1 VFEQILDPSSPFFW
15 LFIVIFLLIVFT
27 IIGRYLRTYVK
38 FIYPN
43 AKYEAIGNPFILE
56 KELNTL
62 VETMN
67 LDTFKDR
74 LNVLRD
80 YKVTGETA
88 SLIQQSLDLNFFQ
101 TIIMMKQDSSKKL
114 HPFYDLYLLRMDMYL
129 IKNEVKKILLGMTRQ
144 PSKDNGMHL
153 WTTDLLSRLQ
163 SATKETLP
171 ALLASS
177 AGFDK
182 ELLVALTKEPLD
194 LLQIDIMF
202 DSHVLRQFKE
212 LKVPYKCD
220 QAKNDYVK
228 NLIDQLTIK
237 YLLRAKQ
244 LSYSASICKTLFLGE
259 GKQISRWRFEE
270 MTQATDVP
278 QLITALDGT
287 SYFPRLSASL
297 DRYSKEKSV
306 QVFEKNID
314 GVFLQ
319 RIKELS
325 FQNYLTIGPSLRFLV
340 SKEFEIKNLKVIIK
354 GIAENLSTELIKN
367 NLVKE
372 GVS

>member
-15 LFIVIFLLIVFT
+15 LFILIFLLVVFT

-43 AKYEAIGNPFILE
+43 AKFEAIGNPFILE

-80 YKVTGETA
+80 YQVTGETA
-88 SLIQQSLDLNFFQ
+88 PLIQQSLDLNFFQ
-101 TIIMMKQDSSKKL
+101 TITMMKQDSSKKL
-114 HPFYDLYLLRMDMYL
+114 HPFYDLYLLRMDVYL
-129 IKNEVKKILLGMTRQ
+129 IKNEVKKILLGITRQ
-144 PSKDNGMHL
+144 PSKDNGML
-153 WTTDLLSRLQ
+153 PWTTDLLSRLH

-171 ALLASS
+171 ALLAS

-182 ELLVALTKEPLD
+182 ELLVALTKEPID

-202 DSHVLRQFKE
+202 DQHVLGQFKE

-220 QAKNDYVK
+220 QAKHDYVK

-237 YLLRAKQ
+237 YLLRAKH
-244 LSYSASICKTLFLGE
+244 LSYSASICTTLFLGE

-287 SYFPRLSASL
+287 SYFPGLSVSL

-354 GIAENLSTELIKN
+354 GITENLSTELIKN

>member
-1 VFEQILDPSSPFFW
+1 VVFEQILDPSSPFFW
-15 LFIVIFLLIVFT
+15 LCILVFLLVVFAV
-27 IIGRYLRTYVK
+27 IGRYLRTYVK

-43 AKYEAIGNPFILE
+43 AKFEAIGNPFILE

-80 YKVTGETA
+80 YQVTGETA
-88 SLIQQSLDLNFFQ
+88 SLIQQSLDQNFLQ
-101 TIIMMKQDSSKKL
+101 TITIMKQDSSKKL
-114 HPFYDLYLLRMDMYL
+114 YPFYDLYLQRRDMYL
-129 IKNEVKKILLGMTRQ
+129 IKNEVKKILSGIPHQ
-144 PSKDNGMHL
+144 PSQNTTMIP
-153 WTTDLLSRLQ
+153 WTTEILTRLH
-163 SATKETLP
+163 STTKETLP
-171 ALLASS
+171 ALLAS

-182 ELLVALTKEPLD
+182 ELLVALSKEPLD
-194 LLQIDIMF
+194 LLQIDILF

-220 QAKNDYVK
+220 QAKHDYVK

-237 YLLRAKQ
+237 YLLRAKH
-244 LSYSASICKTLFLGE
+244 LSYPANTCITLYLGD
-259 GKQISRWRFEE
+259 GKQISQWRFKE
-270 MTQATDVP
+270 MAEAPDVP

-287 SYFPRLSASL
+287 SYFSELSVYL
-297 DRYSKEKSV
+297 DQYAKEKSV
-306 QVFEKNID
+306 QVFEKGID
-314 GVFLQ
+314 RVFLQ

-340 SKEFEIKNLKVIIK
+340 SKEFEIKNLKVIAK
-354 GIAENLSTELIKN
+354 GITENLSTELIKN
-367 NLVKE
+367 NLIKE
-372 GVS
+372 GAS

>member
-1 VFEQILDPSSPFFW
+1 VVFEQLLDPSSLFFW
-15 LFIVIFLLIVFT
+15 LCILIFLLVVFAVV
-27 IIGRYLRTYVK
+27 GRYLRTYVK

-43 AKYEAIGNPFILE
+43 AKFEAIGNPFILE
-56 KELNTL
+56 KEQNIL

-80 YKVTGETA
+80 YQVIGETA
-88 SLIQQSLDLNFFQ
+88 SLIQQSLDQNFLQ
-101 TIIMMKQDSSKKL
+101 TITMMKQDSSKKL
-114 HPFYDLYLLRMDMYL
+114 HPFYDLYLQRMDYYHV
-129 IKNEVKKILLGMTRQ
+129 KNTVKKILRGIPHQQSQDTAMLPWT
-144 PSKDNGMHL
+144 NG
-153 WTTDLLSRLQ
+153 LLIRLL

-171 ALLASS
+171 AILAS
-177 AGFDK
+177 AGFEK

-202 DSHVLRQFKE
+202 DQHILRQFKE

-220 QAKNDYVK
+220 QAKHDYVK

-237 YLLRAKQ
+237 YLLRAKH
-244 LSYSASICKTLFLGE
+244 LSYPASICKTLFLGD
-259 GKQISRWRFEE
+259 GKQISRWRFNE
-270 MTQATDVP
+270 MTEAADVP

-287 SYFPRLSASL
+287 SYFPVLSAHL
-297 DRYSKEKSV
+297 DQYTKEKSA
-306 QVFEKNID
+306 QVFEKGID
-314 GVFLQ
+314 RVFLQ

-340 SKEFEIKNLKVIIK
+340 SKEFEIKNLKVIAK
-354 GIAENLSTELIKN
+354 GIMENLSPEFIKN
-367 NLVKE
+367 NLIKE
-372 GVS
+372 GAS

>member
-1 VFEQILDPSSPFFW
+1 VVFEQILDPSSPFFW
-15 LFIVIFLLIVFT
+15 LFIVIFLIIVFT

-43 AKYEAIGNPFILE
+43 AKFEAIGNPFILE

-80 YKVTGETA
+80 YQITGETA
-88 SLIQQSLDLNFFQ
+88 SLIQQSLDQNFLQ
-101 TIIMMKQDSSKKL
+101 TITMMKQDSSKKL
-114 HPFYDLYLLRMDMYL
+114 HPFYDLYLQRMDVYL
-129 IKNEVKKILLGMTRQ
+129 IKNEVKKILLGITHQ
-144 PSKDNGMHL
+144 PSKENGML
-153 WTTDLLSRLQ
+153 PWTTDLLSRLH

-171 ALLASS
+171 ALLAS

-202 DSHVLRQFKE
+202 DSHILRQFKE

-220 QAKNDYVK
+220 QAKHDYLK

-237 YLLRAKQ
+237 YLLRAKH

-270 MTQATDVP
+270 MTEAPDVP

-287 SYFPRLSASL
+287 SYFPALSASL
-297 DRYSKEKSV
+297 ERYIKEKSV
-306 QVFEKNID
+306 QVFEKGID
-314 GVFLQ
+314 HVFLQ
-319 RIKELS
+319 RIKDLS

-340 SKEFEIKNLKVIIK
+340 SKEFEIKNLKVIAK
-354 GIAENLSTELIKN
+354 GITESLSQEFIKN
-367 NLVKE
+367 NLINE
-372 GVS
+372 GT